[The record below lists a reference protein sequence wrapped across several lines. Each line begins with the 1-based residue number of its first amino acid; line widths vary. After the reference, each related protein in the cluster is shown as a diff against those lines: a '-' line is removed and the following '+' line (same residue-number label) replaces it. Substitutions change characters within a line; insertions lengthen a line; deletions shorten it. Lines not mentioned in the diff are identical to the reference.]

1 MGLPHAEKR
10 NNAQESISIDRR
22 SLLLGGTTLAAAA
35 AVNGPV
41 GSAKAQEQPAAGT
54 GKPPNILVIFG
65 DDIGIPQNSAYTMG
79 PMGYR
84 TPNID
89 RIAAEGSIF
98 TDAYGQQ
105 RCTAG
110 RASFILGQEPFRTG
124 LLTIGMPGDPHGIQ
138 DWMPTIADVMKSKG
152 YATGQFGKNHLGE
165 RDEHLPTNHGF
176 DEFFGNLYHLNAEE
190 EPEGY
195 FYRKDEEFRK
205 NFGPRGSHQIER
217 GWKDRGYRSAQH
229 KAHGDR
235 RREFLAAAKDF
246 IERQTKA
253 DKPFFRRQELQGPS
267 RRLRAHRTEGR
278 GQGTAPRS
286 GLLFRPGR
294 QSECDPV
301 ERLEAQLCNQQ

>member
-105 RCTAG
+105 SCTAG
-110 RASFILGQEPFRTG
+110 RILHSRPGTVPHGAADDRHARRPARHTG
-124 LLTIGMPGDPHGIQ
+124 LD
-138 DWMPTIADVMKSKG
+138 
-152 YATGQFGKNHLGE
+152 
-165 RDEHLPTNHGF
+165 
-176 DEFFGNLYHLNAEE
+176 
-190 EPEGY
+190 
-195 FYRKDEEFRK
+195 
-205 NFGPRGSHQIER
+205 
-217 GWKDRGYRSAQH
+217 
-229 KAHGDR
+229 AHHRR
-235 RREFLAAAKDF
+235 RREVQGLCD
-246 IERQTKA
+246 R
-253 DKPFFRRQELQGPS
+253 PVRQES
-267 RRLRAHRTEGR
+267 
-278 GQGTAPRS
+278 
-286 GLLFRPGR
+286 PGR
-294 QSECDPV
+294 
-301 ERLEAQLCNQQ
+301 A